1 MDAKRFARLRELYE
15 IVVDLPVDA
24 RAAALQREGAE
35 AELAEEVLQLC
46 AAGDRDR
53 SQVLSLARDVLLP
66 EAVAPRARS
75 GEVVGA
81 WRIGEEI
88 GHGGMGR
95 VYRVERSDGSYT
107 QTAALKFIRGLARD
121 EAVARFARERQL
133 LADLAHPNIAR
144 LLDGGTTAQ
153 GRPYLV
159 MEYVDGSRI
168 DSYCREHRPGHDAVL
183 DLFVRACAAV
193 SHAHQQLVVHCDL
206 KPSNILVNRQGQPM
220 LLDFGIAQ
228 LSNRIAGAEEAA
240 VVVFSPGHTPGY
252 ASPEQQRGDHV
263 SVASDIYSL
272 GVVLGELLK
281 AAGIEPGPELAA
293 IIAMA
298 TREQPA
304 ERYASVDAL
313 CDDLARLRTHRPV
326 RALPATLPYRGA
338 RFVRRNA
345 LALGV
350 LVAVLALTAAFTAQ
364 VMAERDRAR
373 QAEAE
378 ARASE
383 VAARKTAAF
392 LTSVFEGANPDTGKG
407 TVSTATLLEQA
418 LQRVEH
424 DLKDDPP
431 VQAQLSA
438 ALAKVLLAIGQRDQ
452 AMALYDK
459 AIALERA
466 QRRPLVLAEMLIDR
480 SIARL
485 KFDASDTA
493 TADVREALGLVDGHT
508 SADSPRRLE
517 LVNTAASVLADAK
530 PEEAAPVFEQVLA
543 LTRRFQPESR
553 QLAEV
558 LGTYSWNERRRGNY
572 ERAIALRREALALQV
587 RLLGEAHE
595 ESISESETLANTLT
609 LARRYDEAEALFLRA
624 RQLRENAGLL
634 DSKLG
639 AWCLAQY
646 ATMLEKSG
654 RPLQALPL
662 YDEIFA
668 IAARRYPANDP
679 ALIIWNNNLVVVAAA
694 AGDMA
699 RTETLSRSNV
709 AQATQAWG
717 ADDDGTLLMLFN
729 QGLLQAWKGCD
740 EETGNALAQAL
751 AGYAAKKPPQDFDL
765 NDARVARARW
775 AVTCRRFDEAQSLLS
790 EAARYRE
797 RYKPVSAFRLAEA
810 EALLRLQRDGD
821 TSAMQAVETL
831 AASTY
836 TPVDPRVALARLPRA
851 QWLQAH
857 GRSDESAA
865 LAAAILAGVEGRLVP
880 DSPLLA
886 SIRRLGL
893 DLPPAPS
900 NP

>member
-1 MDAKRFARLRELYE
+1 MDAPRFAQLRSLFEA
-15 IVVDLPVDA
+15 VADLEPDA
-24 RAAALQREGAE
+24 RAPALQQLGAD
-35 AELAEEVLQLC
+35 AELAAEVLQLC

-53 SQVLSLARDVLLP
+53 SQVLSLARDLLLP
-66 EAVAPRARS
+66 EAVAPRSEA
-75 GEVVGA
+75 GQVFGA
-81 WRIGEEI
+81 WRIVEEI

-133 LADLAHPNIAR
+133 LADLNHPHIAR

-153 GRPYLV
+153 GRPFLV
-159 MEYVDGSRI
+159 MEYVAGCRI
-168 DSYCREHRPGHDAVL
+168 DEYCRDRKPGRDAVL
-183 DLFVRACAAV
+183 DLFVRSCAAV
-193 SHAHQQLVVHCDL
+193 SHAHQQLIVHCDL
-206 KPSNILVNRQGQPM
+206 KPSNILVNTQGQPL

-228 LSNRIAGAEEAA
+228 LADRIADGKDAA
-240 VVVFSPGHTPGY
+240 SGQASPGYTPGY
-252 ASPEQQRGDHV
+252 ASPEQRRGDHV

-272 GVVLGELLK
+272 GVMLGELLR
-281 AAGIEPGPELAA
+281 AAAVEPGRELAA

-313 CDDLARLRTHRPV
+313 CDDLARLRAHRPV
-326 RALPATLPYRGA
+326 RALPATLHYRA
-338 RFVRRNA
+338 LRFVRRNA

-350 LVAVLALTAAFTAQ
+350 LAGVATLIATFTWQ

-373 QAEAE
+373 QSEAE

-383 VAARKTAAF
+383 DAARKTAAF
-392 LTSVFEGANPDTGKG
+392 LTSVFEGANPDTGSG
-407 TVSTATLLEQA
+407 TVSTTSLLEQA
-418 LQRVEH
+418 LQRVER

-431 VQAQLSA
+431 VQAQMSA
-438 ALAKVLLAIGQRDQ
+438 ALAKVLLAIGQRDP

-466 QRRPLVLAEMLIDR
+466 QSRPLVLAEMLIDR

-485 KFDASDTA
+485 EFDASDTA
-493 TADVREALGLVDGHT
+493 TADVREAMRLIDSHA

-517 LVNTAASVLADAK
+517 LVNTAASVLADAR
-530 PEEAAPVFEQVLA
+530 PEEAAPVFEQLLA
-543 LTRRFQPESR
+543 LTRRLQPDSR

-572 ERAIALRREALALQV
+572 ELAIALRREALALQL
-587 RLLGEAHE
+587 RLLGETHE

-609 LARRYDEAEALFLRA
+609 LARRYDEAEALFRRA

-634 DSKLG
+634 DSRHG

-654 RPLQALPL
+654 RPLDALPL

-679 ALIIWNNNLVVVAAA
+679 VLLIWNNNLAVVAAA
-694 AGDMA
+694 AGDLA
-699 RTETLSRSNV
+699 RAETLARSNV
-709 AQATQAWG
+709 VQATQAWG

-740 EETGNALAQAL
+740 AQAGAALAQAL
-751 AGYAAKKPPQDFDL
+751 AGYAAKKPPDEIDL
-765 NDARVARARW
+765 NDARVMRARW
-775 AVTCRRFDEAQSLLS
+775 AVACRQFEEAQSLLT

-810 EALLRLQRDGD
+810 EALLRLERDGD
-821 TSAMQAVETL
+821 TGPMQAAEAL
-831 AASTY
+831 AARTY
-836 TPVDPRVALARLPRA
+836 TAVDPRVALARLPRA
-851 QWLQAH
+851 EWLQAH
-857 GRSDESAA
+857 GRRDEAA
-865 LAAAILAGVEGRLVP
+865 QLAATILSGVEGWLLAQ
-880 DSPLLA
+880 SPLLVR
-886 SIRRLGL
+886 IRSLM
-893 DLPPAPS
+893 
-900 NP
+900 